1 MQNSKSNIV
10 ASGAATRPYMP
21 DFAQRQ
27 DNLDLREFWRTLTRQ
42 KGLILAV
49 LVIVLLLTLLFTLL
63 SSPVYRATA
72 RVQVERETTK
82 VIDVDFINPGDI
94 RDTRDFYQTQ
104 FELIR
109 SFGLVERVIDKL
121 QLDDSIIRRSLPA
134 RLRDTILPDDT
145 RDQKASLANAIIENL
160 TIEPIKN
167 SRLVEVH
174 FDGSSPEGSARVANA
189 IVDTFI
195 ELNLERRFE
204 TTQNAQ
210 DFLTDRIK
218 DAKTKLQEA
227 EANLN
232 RYAEEN
238 DIIMLDD
245 KDSTAGTHAIMRLSE
260 EVVKAESE
268 VIALK
273 SDPRSSRAELEAA
286 QKKAELVRD
295 ELGREQ
301 ARAQQLQSQTVTYK
315 TLQREVET
323 NQALYQGLLQ
333 RMKEINVAGGV
344 GTNNIMLVDQAQ
356 VPLKK
361 YKPKLSTNLG
371 FASLLGLFL
380 GIAAAFLRE
389 YMDDSVK
396 NVNDL
401 ERQTQLDVIG
411 IIPASKI
418 REDKKIAQLA
428 LSEPHSSIA
437 EAFRTLRT
445 TLRFK
450 LRRREGSANII
461 FITSAKA
468 NEGKTTVSVNLAS
481 TYAHAGNRVLLI
493 DADLRNPSM
502 HKLLGVKNT
511 QGLTNY
517 LSGRLAQDKLIQSAN
532 VQNLDVIAAGE
543 TAHDPAELL
552 ANRRMEDLLKAATEH
567 YDIVILDGPPVLGLA
582 DSLILASLSTLT
594 ILAIHTGN
602 TSMTTI
608 NNALK
613 RLRQSGISVNGLLL
627 NQVTN
632 AERIGYE
639 NDYYQYPVARG

>member
-1 MQNSKSNIV
+1 
-10 ASGAATRPYMP
+10 
-21 DFAQRQ
+21 
-27 DNLDLREFWRTLTRQ
+27 
-42 KGLILAV
+42 
-49 LVIVLLLTLLFTLL
+49 
-63 SSPVYRATA
+63 
-72 RVQVERETTK
+72 
-82 VIDVDFINPGDI
+82 
-94 RDTRDFYQTQ
+94 
-104 FELIR
+104 
-109 SFGLVERVIDKL
+109 
-121 QLDDSIIRRSLPA
+121 
-134 RLRDTILPDDT
+134 
-145 RDQKASLANAIIENL
+145 
-160 TIEPIKN
+160 
-167 SRLVEVH
+167 
-174 FDGSSPEGSARVANA
+174 
-189 IVDTFI
+189 
-195 ELNLERRFE
+195 
-204 TTQNAQ
+204 
-210 DFLTDRIK
+210 
-218 DAKTKLQEA
+218 
-227 EANLN
+227 
-232 RYAEEN
+232 
-238 DIIMLDD
+238 
-245 KDSTAGTHAIMRLSE
+245 THAIMRLSE

-517 LSGRLAQDKLIQSAN
+517 LSGRLAQDKLIQSA
-532 VQNLDVIAAGE
+532 
-543 TAHDPAELL
+543 
-552 ANRRMEDLLKAATEH
+552 
-567 YDIVILDGPPVLGLA
+567 
-582 DSLILASLSTLT
+582 
-594 ILAIHTGN
+594 
-602 TSMTTI
+602 
-608 NNALK
+608 
-613 RLRQSGISVNGLLL
+613 
-627 NQVTN
+627 
-632 AERIGYE
+632 
-639 NDYYQYPVARG
+639 

>member
-238 DIIMLDD
+238 DIIMLD
-245 KDSTAGTHAIMRLSE
+245 
-260 EVVKAESE
+260 
-268 VIALK
+268 
-273 SDPRSSRAELEAA
+273 
-286 QKKAELVRD
+286 
-295 ELGREQ
+295 
-301 ARAQQLQSQTVTYK
+301 
-315 TLQREVET
+315 
-323 NQALYQGLLQ
+323 
-333 RMKEINVAGGV
+333 
-344 GTNNIMLVDQAQ
+344 
-356 VPLKK
+356 
-361 YKPKLSTNLG
+361 
-371 FASLLGLFL
+371 
-380 GIAAAFLRE
+380 
-389 YMDDSVK
+389 
-396 NVNDL
+396 
-401 ERQTQLDVIG
+401 
-411 IIPASKI
+411 
-418 REDKKIAQLA
+418 
-428 LSEPHSSIA
+428 
-437 EAFRTLRT
+437 
-445 TLRFK
+445 
-450 LRRREGSANII
+450 
-461 FITSAKA
+461 
-468 NEGKTTVSVNLAS
+468 
-481 TYAHAGNRVLLI
+481 
-493 DADLRNPSM
+493 
-502 HKLLGVKNT
+502 
-511 QGLTNY
+511 
-517 LSGRLAQDKLIQSAN
+517 
-532 VQNLDVIAAGE
+532 
-543 TAHDPAELL
+543 
-552 ANRRMEDLLKAATEH
+552 
-567 YDIVILDGPPVLGLA
+567 
-582 DSLILASLSTLT
+582 
-594 ILAIHTGN
+594 
-602 TSMTTI
+602 
-608 NNALK
+608 
-613 RLRQSGISVNGLLL
+613 
-627 NQVTN
+627 
-632 AERIGYE
+632 
-639 NDYYQYPVARG
+639 

>member
-1 MQNSKSNIV
+1 
-10 ASGAATRPYMP
+10 
-21 DFAQRQ
+21 
-27 DNLDLREFWRTLTRQ
+27 
-42 KGLILAV
+42 
-49 LVIVLLLTLLFTLL
+49 
-63 SSPVYRATA
+63 
-72 RVQVERETTK
+72 
-82 VIDVDFINPGDI
+82 
-94 RDTRDFYQTQ
+94 
-104 FELIR
+104 
-109 SFGLVERVIDKL
+109 
-121 QLDDSIIRRSLPA
+121 
-134 RLRDTILPDDT
+134 
-145 RDQKASLANAIIENL
+145 
-160 TIEPIKN
+160 
-167 SRLVEVH
+167 
-174 FDGSSPEGSARVANA
+174 
-189 IVDTFI
+189 
-195 ELNLERRFE
+195 
-204 TTQNAQ
+204 
-210 DFLTDRIK
+210 
-218 DAKTKLQEA
+218 
-227 EANLN
+227 
-232 RYAEEN
+232 
-238 DIIMLDD
+238 
-245 KDSTAGTHAIMRLSE
+245 
-260 EVVKAESE
+260 
-268 VIALK
+268 
-273 SDPRSSRAELEAA
+273 
-286 QKKAELVRD
+286 
-295 ELGREQ
+295 
-301 ARAQQLQSQTVTYK
+301 
-315 TLQREVET
+315 
-323 NQALYQGLLQ
+323 
-333 RMKEINVAGGV
+333 
-344 GTNNIMLVDQAQ
+344 
-356 VPLKK
+356 
-361 YKPKLSTNLG
+361 
-371 FASLLGLFL
+371 
-380 GIAAAFLRE
+380 AFLRE

-411 IIPASKI
+411 IIPASKV
-418 REDKKIAQLA
+418 REEKKIAQLA

-450 LRRREGSANII
+450 LRRREDSTNII

-582 DSLILASLSTLT
+582 DSLILASLATLT
-594 ILAIHTGN
+594 ILAVHAGN

-613 RLRQSGISVNGLLL
+613 RLRQSGITVNGLLL